1 MKLNGRTMTP
11 GQMFKRFLLY
21 FVVFDICMLIL
32 YPYFVMFCT
41 ALKSRAEIFSVN
53 GTILPINALWSNFA
67 DIWTMAPMGSYML
80 NSIKVA
86 GGSTLIAM
94 LCGIPAAYALSRMQ
108 FKGQTAFLGFII
120 VSQMFSP
127 VVLLIGIYKVMS
139 TLSLTNSV
147 WGLIF
152 INAAF
157 NQAFTIWLLRGTFM
171 SISSDMEQAAT
182 IDGCNRVQAM
192 MKILLPV
199 AAPGI
204 VTTLIF
210 IFINAWNEY
219 TVALCLISTDTFKPL
234 TVGINIFNGY
244 NMIEWQYLFAA
255 SIFAIVPVV
264 ILFMSIE
271 KHLVSGLTSGGVKG

>member
-1 MKLNGRTMTP
+1 MNDTINVNWQKLLTRI
-11 GQMFKRFLLY
+11 LLY
-21 FVVFDICMLIL
+21 FVITLICVVIL
-32 YPYFVMFCT
+32 YPYFTMTVT
-41 ALKSRAEIFSVN
+41 ALKSRAEIFSIDGKVM
-53 GTILPINALWSNFA
+53 PIDVKWSNFA
-67 DIWTMAPMGSYML
+67 DIWVKAPMFRYMI
-80 NSIKVA
+80 NSVLIA
-86 GGSTLIAM
+86 AGSTLIAM
-94 LCGIPAAYALSRMQ
+94 VCGIPAAYALARMK

-120 VSQMFSP
+120 VSQMFAP

-139 TLSLTNSV
+139 IFGLTNSIL
-147 WGLIF
+147 GLVF

-171 SISSDMEQAAT
+171 SISAEMEQAAT
-182 IDGCNRVQAM
+182 IDGCNRIQAM
-192 MKILLPV
+192 FKILLPV

-219 TVALCLISTDTFKPL
+219 TVALCLISTDTIKPM

-244 NMIEWQYLFAA
+244 NIIEWQYLFA
-255 SIFAIVPVV
+255 SSLFAIIPVV

-271 KHLVSGLTSGGVKG
+271 KNLTSGLTAGGVKG

>member
-1 MKLNGRTMTP
+1 MKDNVSVNYGKLLTRI
-11 GQMFKRFLLY
+11 LLY
-21 FVVFDICMLIL
+21 FVVALICVVIL

-41 ALKSRAEIFSVN
+41 ALKSRQEIFSIN
-53 GTILPINALWSNFA
+53 GTIFPIDVMWSNFA
-67 DIWTMAPMGSYML
+67 DIWSRAPMGRYML
-80 NSIKVA
+80 NSLIIA
-86 GGSTLIAM
+86 SGSTAIAM
-94 LCGIPAAYALSRMQ
+94 VCGIPAAYALARMK

-120 VSQMFSP
+120 VSQMFAP
-127 VVLLIGIYKVMS
+127 VVLLIGIYKVMQ
-139 TLSLTNSV
+139 TMALTNTLL
-147 WGLIF
+147 GLVF

-171 SISSDMEQAAT
+171 SISAEMEQAAT

-192 MKILLPV
+192 FKILLPV

-219 TVALCLISTDTFKPL
+219 TVALCLISTDTIKPM

-244 NMIEWQYLFAA
+244 NIIEWQYLFAG

-271 KHLVSGLTSGGVKG
+271 KNLTSGLTAGGVKG